1 MAAVGSRGLGV
12 TPQDMVRALRPC
24 IESCRLPMGRQ
35 TPPGVQRRRRSD
47 GGALSLPPAAPL
59 STAGPSLL
67 PPCTQ
72 DASRLVFVSVKDA
85 KPKRKV
91 AVPIGDGSSWDQFC
105 SQVRLVGAAPGW
117 GGCGQRVRLSFAAAG
132 RAQLAA

>member
-1 MAAVGSRGLGV
+1 
-12 TPQDMVRALRPC
+12 
-24 IESCRLPMGRQ
+24 
-35 TPPGVQRRRRSD
+35 
-47 GGALSLPPAAPL
+47 
-59 STAGPSLL
+59 
-67 PPCTQ
+67 
-72 DASRLVFVSVKDA
+72 VFVSVKDA

-132 RAQLAA
+132 RAQGWPAVPDRLPSDALAMPIIIWYVCFAVALLALPLLITCRPWLLNTNL